1 MTFFVSLRDFFV
13 QRFVPINAD
22 KKNKKVSSKAE
33 LVTSKADFVMVN
45 KSIADFS
52 NNYNIHHKVLGAGA
66 FG

>member
-1 MTFFVSLRDFFV
+1 M